1 MALQR
6 STAVDPRLGALNLD
20 PIMQANAIEQ
30 QSLVNLNQSVLSSV
44 ENFQKKQQAKQEKEM
59 TVKALEGLIPG
70 LKPEVYKAAANDD
83 SVKEG
88 LFRLGEAQ
96 RKSND
101 VKGRV
106 VSQDEFEG
114 LQGQGFNV
122 SGNPLPNGNILLT
135 DLGTYS
141 QTPSTVINTGD
152 SLSDKLIEDEVK
164 NINKR
169 AVDVNALVDTL
180 GNLQSMQNLLAN
192 TDENSQ
198 VISGFGADV
207 ELSVKSLGNRLGF
220 NNPDV
225 ASTQEYLGLAG
236 NQVAQ
241 VIKAF
246 GAGTGLSDADREFA
260 KGIAGGQLNMDRDA
274 LKRLVGIMKDK
285 GQLIIKNYN
294 DYVQRTS
301 KLEGLSGMTQSFI
314 ANKMIPEDSYSQYF
328 TSPAPNT
335 TPTPTPTP
343 GPSSNGTPE
352 PLPLDAAAIL
362 KQLKDE
368 GSI

>member
-44 ENFQKKQQAKQEKEM
+44 QNFQKKQKAKQEKEM

-70 LKPEVYKAAANDD
+70 LKPEVYRAAANDD
-83 SVKEG
+83 NVKEG
-88 LFRLGEAQ
+88 LFQFGEAQ
-96 RKSND
+96 RKYND

-106 VSQDEFEG
+106 GS
-114 LQGQGFNV
+114 QGFNV
-122 SGNPLPNGNILLT
+122 SGTPMENGNILLT

-180 GNLQSMQNLLAN
+180 GNLQSMEDLLAN

-198 VISGFGADV
+198 IIAGYGADI
-207 ELSVKSLGNRLGF
+207 ELTIKSLGNRLGF
-220 NNPDV
+220 DNPDI

-260 KGIAGGQLNMDRDA
+260 QGIAGGQLTMDREA
-274 LKRLVGIMKDK
+274 LIRLVGIMKNK
-285 GQLIIKNYN
+285 GELIIKNYN
-294 DYVQRTS
+294 NYVDRTS
-301 KLEGLSGMTQSFI
+301 GLKGLSETTQSFI
-314 ANKMIPEDSYSQYF
+314 LNKMIPKDSYSQYF

-343 GPSSNGTPE
+343 GSSSNGTTE
-352 PLPLDAAAIL
+352 PLPLDAAAII

-368 GSI
+368 GSL

>member
-44 ENFQKKQQAKQEKEM
+44 ENFQKKQEEKKQKEM

-70 LKPEVYKAAANDD
+70 LKPEVYRAAANDD
-83 SVKEG
+83 SVREG
-88 LFRLGEAQ
+88 LFQFGEAQ
-96 RKSND
+96 RQAKD
-101 VKGRV
+101 IKGRE
-106 VSQDEFEG
+106 VSQTEFNNLRSQG
-114 LQGQGFNV
+114 LNV
-122 SGNPLPNGNILLT
+122 SGTPMKNGNILLT
-135 DLGTYS
+135 DVGTYS
-141 QTPSTVINTGD
+141 ETPSTVINTGD

-180 GNLQSMQNLLAN
+180 GNLQSMEDLLAN
-192 TDENSQ
+192 TDENSE
-198 VISGFGADV
+198 VISGFGADI
-207 ELSVKSLGNRLGF
+207 ELSAKSLGNRLGF
-220 NNPDV
+220 SNPDV
-225 ASTQEYLGLAG
+225 ASTQTYLGLAG

-246 GAGTGLSDADREFA
+246 GAGTGLSDADRDFA
-260 KGIAGGQLNMDRDA
+260 EGIAGGKLTMDKDA
-274 LKRLVGIMKDK
+274 LIRLVGIMKDK

-294 DYVQRTS
+294 NYVERTS
-301 KLEGLSGMTQSFI
+301 GLKGLSETTQSFI

-335 TPTPTPTP
+335 TPTS
-343 GPSSNGTPE
+343 GSSLNGTPE
-352 PLPLDAAAIL
+352 PLPLDAAAIIQ
-362 KQLKDE
+362 QLKDE
-368 GSI
+368 GSL